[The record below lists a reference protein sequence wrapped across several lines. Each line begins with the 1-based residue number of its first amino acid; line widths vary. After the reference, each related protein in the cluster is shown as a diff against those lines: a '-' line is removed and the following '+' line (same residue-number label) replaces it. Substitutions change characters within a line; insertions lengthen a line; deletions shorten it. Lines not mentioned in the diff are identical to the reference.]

1 MSIAQRWMPLSSL
14 SVHCKKRQ
22 NVFKVRAREY
32 TTWYANTHVH
42 GCNLLFPSV
51 LPCSTHSLPPFP
63 GWHLTYV
70 SALGCRQYENRK
82 DVYITNFWGSV
93 DWARVSTRYA
103 EASGDVV
110 PEALPSPER
119 QVLAGIYVAR
129 KRSILRRD
137 DDTTYVC
144 PGFVGVYAHS

>member
-1 MSIAQRWMPLSSL
+1 MY
-14 SVHCKKRQ
+14 VCT
-22 NVFKVRAREY
+22 N
-32 TTWYANTHVH
+32 N
-42 GCNLLFPSV
+42 CNLFPSV
-51 LPCSTHSLPPFP
+51 LPCSTHPLTPHPE
-63 GWHLTYV
+63 WHLAYV
-70 SALGCRQYENRK
+70 SAPGCRCQYENRK

-137 DDTTYVC
+137 DDAT
-144 PGFVGVYAHS
+144 